1 MKPYKNPVPSL
12 GSDNQKI
19 EEKNFY
25 IEKQGVYFVFID
37 VLGFKNNY
45 EKHKESYEQVFLFY
59 LKLMEETAFS
69 RANKEDYYVGQT
81 SDSLYFY
88 TKRVDYLVDFL
99 KLYSYFSLYAMTQNV
114 FFRGGIAKGTLS
126 YKNKYQFYGNS
137 VIRAYS
143 MENNIAVNPRIMI
156 DEETYQ
162 DIMATGLSNKLF
174 EGEERHYF
182 IPFAYYGIKDEVDEQ
197 LRRYNVNLEG
207 KQIDINRIGEVI
219 TKNLQDQE
227 YESKNYDKYV
237 YLKRQYEKI
246 QSMRR

>member
-156 DEETYQ
+156 DEETY
-162 DIMATGLSNKLF
+162 
-174 EGEERHYF
+174 H
-182 IPFAYYGIKDEVDEQ
+182 GIKDEVDEQ

-246 QSMRR
+246 QSIRR